1 MMSDSKSFQET
12 TITALMGRLD
22 DHVVKVEELED
33 LQHTVE
39 SLTKQMS
46 AIDENMQTLYDLYN
60 EIEDRSAA
68 NQTITED

>member
-1 MMSDSKSFQET
+1 MEHRT
-12 TITALMGRLD
+12 E
-22 DHVVKVEELED
+22 HP
-33 LQHTVE
+33 
-39 SLTKQMS
+39 TKQMS